1 MAASQD
7 LLQTIVGIL
16 TANDVPYE
24 VIDGIAAFAYVEDS
38 EAADLA
44 QFTKD
49 VDILINRIDLDKTI
63 WAAGEKGFTY
73 RHAAGLDMLVPPGE
87 TRARNS
93 VHLLFAGESAKD
105 QLVPNPHLRPEI
117 KSLDG
122 HTVQMISAEDL
133 IVMKLS
139 AFRPKDVVHIQAFDA
154 AGLITPEFEKKLSPQ
169 LAKRL
174 KRVRRWPK

>member
-1 MAASQD
+1 
-7 LLQTIVGIL
+7 
-16 TANDVPYE
+16 
-24 VIDGIAAFAYVEDS
+24 
-38 EAADLA
+38 
-44 QFTKD
+44 
-49 VDILINRIDLDKTI
+49 
-63 WAAGEKGFTY
+63 
-73 RHAAGLDMLVPPGE
+73 
-87 TRARNS
+87 

-105 QLVPNPHLRPEI
+105 QLVPNPHLRPET

-122 HTVQMISAEDL
+122 NTVQMIRVEDL

-174 KRVRRWPK
+174 KRVRGWPK